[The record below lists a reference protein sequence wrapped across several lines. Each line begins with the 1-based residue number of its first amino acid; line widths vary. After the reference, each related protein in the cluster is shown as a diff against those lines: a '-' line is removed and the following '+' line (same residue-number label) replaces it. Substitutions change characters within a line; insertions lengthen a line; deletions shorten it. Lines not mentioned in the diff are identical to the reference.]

1 MPQIEHKF
9 ERWNSKVHHPNQRCH
24 GSALKYGQCPFLKEE
39 GSDYCIRHGGHHAAK
54 NKKEQALRNYRLT
67 KWKARVGELAESDGI
82 KSLREEVGIL
92 RVIMEEMLNKCEDA
106 NDLLL
111 YSTRMADLVMKI
123 EKVVVSCD
131 KMEGKMGM
139 LLHRDSVLQLAGEFV
154 TIISE
159 HIDDMSVIDEISMKM
174 VQATMRVQEPNDGR
188 SLVAG

>member
-1 MPQIEHKF
+1 M
-9 ERWNSKVHHPNQRCH
+9 
-24 GSALKYGQCPFLKEE
+24 
-39 GSDYCIRHGGHHAAK
+39 RHGGRHAETQR
-54 NKKEQALRNYRLT
+54 KEQGLRNYRLT
-67 KWKARVGELAESDGI
+67 KWKARVGELAESNGI

-154 TIISE
+154 TIIGE
-159 HIDDMSVIDEISMKM
+159 HITDMSIIDEISMKM
-174 VQATMRVQEPNDGR
+174 VQATMRIQETSDGR
-188 SLVAG
+188 ALVAG